1 MIGGLFARRRPSP
14 HAARLKALMA
24 VRYPVAEDDAV
35 LVAEVACAD
44 AGCPDVET
52 ILTVL
57 RADGSRIERRVAK
70 PMDCVSEADV
80 AALAPEEG
88 PSDDGP
94 SAPTDAPPAAPE
106 DRDG

>member
-1 MIGGLFARRRPSP
+1 VIGGLFARRRPSP

-24 VRYPVAEDDAV
+24 ARFGVGEDDAV

-57 RADGSRIERRVAK
+57 RADGSRVERRVAK
-70 PMDCVSEADV
+70 PMDCVGEADV
-80 AALAPEEG
+80 AAL
-88 PSDDGP
+88 D
-94 SAPTDAPPAAPE
+94 PE
-106 DRDG
+106 DGDDR